1 MILDDVC
8 GLIDNNLAELIHT
21 AIILL
26 KIGIPVLLIIFGMID
41 FGKGVISGKEDEIK
55 SGQHMFIKRVISAIL
70 VFFVVTIVQTVI
82 ELADDKNSDNESDT
96 WNCANLIM
104 NGKTST
110 GSNKKTAVDGTICQT
125 ENAAKDYSFCIK
137 NSTQDAKT
145 AEKVCSTIF
154 KNKCTVTETPLWF
167 EYKPI
172 DKVNSPSDA
181 KLKEEREKE
190 AENKEEIINE
200 VNWYGNDV
208 VANIEDVKESY
219 YGCIKSDIGYNNC
232 QDYFKSFIKD

>member
-26 KIGIPVLLIIFGMID
+26 KIGIPVLLIIFGMLD

-55 SGQHMFIKRVISAIL
+55 SGQHMFIKRVISAFL

-82 ELADDKNSDNESDT
+82 QLADDKNSDNESDT

-137 NSTQDAKT
+137 NSTQDKET
-145 AEKVCSTIF
+145 TEKVCSTIF
-154 KNKCTVTETPLWF
+154 KNKCTVVQEPMWTKSIDDRTE
-167 EYKPI
+167 EI
-172 DKVNSPSDA
+172 VNEVFNKEA
-181 KLKEEREKE
+181 LTKEE
-190 AENKEEIINE
+190 AINE

-208 VANIEDVKESY
+208 VANIQDVKESY
-219 YGCIKSDIGYNNC
+219 YDCLKANIGYNNC
-232 QDYFKSFIKD
+232 QGYFKSFIKD